1 MSKQSNHQKIRE
13 DSTLEKASFK
23 PVEGDLL
30 WEKNGVLYGREAAL
44 QRAWQKL
51 RNEEGED
58 DTSDQT

>member
-1 MSKQSNHQKIRE
+1 MSRQSDHQKNKE
-13 DSTLEKASFK
+13 ELALEKASFN
-23 PVEGDLL
+23 PVESGLL